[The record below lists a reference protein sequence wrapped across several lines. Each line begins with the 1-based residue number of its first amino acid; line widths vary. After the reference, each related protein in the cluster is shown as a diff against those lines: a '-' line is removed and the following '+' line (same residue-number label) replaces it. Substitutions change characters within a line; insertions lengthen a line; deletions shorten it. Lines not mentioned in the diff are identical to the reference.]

1 VRLAARAGRSSKA
14 RRAGRVGIFGAAL
27 LAVAPPAAALTSAA
41 ATTIP
46 ATVKASVPQIIP
58 EPVSLKIARGRF
70 ALTRTTRITV
80 DPASPDALPVA
91 EDLAADLRPATG
103 YAIPVREGSSR
114 RGDIKLAIGGP
125 TTVTGSPTG
134 EAYQL
139 QVTATGVRL
148 NAESPHGLF
157 DGIQTIR
164 QLLPPWIAA
173 TRPQPGPWTMPEVRI
188 TDYPRYQYRGFML
201 DLGRHFEAPAV
212 VERLIDQISAYK
224 LNVLHLHL
232 SDDQGF
238 RVAIGGFPNL
248 TAIGAQGSVGTHGRK
263 VDPGGFWT
271 QPEYEAVV
279 AYAAAHFIT
288 VVPEVDSPGH
298 SNAIIMSEFGDTT
311 NPLLDGHPQ
320 SVDCSTKNPPVWDY
334 TTDVGYSALCPES
347 SDTWKILTTIIDQLT
362 ALSPGQYY
370 DLGGDEVPADVLSQA
385 RYAAFLNEE
394 APLVSATGKTAMAW
408 ADVAGPGVQLPAGSV
423 AEYWEPAQGSDP
435 NAVTARE
442 AAAEGLRLVMAPADH
457 TYLDEQYIVTKHARV
472 PPTLGLHWACPK
484 GCDVKAFYD
493 WDPGKLIT
501 GVPAMSVIG
510 VEAPLFG
517 ETVVNLANIDYLTYP
532 RLPATAELA
541 WSPSAH
547 RTGTSRATRDFLGR
561 LAGQGARWLAAGV
574 NFYPSKQVP
583 WRLDLEPNVKIA
595 THGGI
600 VRGALAT
607 LSAPGLRTR
616 ALTATISWGDGTRA
630 TAAIAGVAATTT
642 QVNGLYSVS
651 ARHQYR
657 KRGGYTATLQVSSA
671 GKTTVTVPIHIRVT

>member
-1 VRLAARAGRSSKA
+1 MLSAV
-14 RRAGRVGIFGAAL
+14 L
-27 LAVAPPAAALTSAA
+27 LAVVLLAAAAPGSATA
-41 ATTIP
+41 ATRA
-46 ATVKASVPQIIP
+46 ATVTGSIPQIIP
-58 EPVSLKIARGRF
+58 RPVSLQTVRGQF
-70 ALTRTTRITV
+70 ELTRRSRITV
-80 DPASPDALPVA
+80 DSASPGGLPVA

-103 YAIPVREGSSR
+103 YALPVREGAPR
-114 RGDIKLAIGGP
+114 RGDIMLAIGGP
-125 TTVTGSPTG
+125 RTVTANPTG

-139 QVTATGVRL
+139 QVSATGVRL
-148 NAESPHGLF
+148 EAESPHGLF

-173 TRPQPGPWTMPEVRI
+173 TRPQPGPWTMPAVSI

-201 DLGRHFEAPAV
+201 DLGRHFEPPAV
-212 VERLIDQISAYK
+212 VEQLIDQTSAFK

-238 RVAIGGFPNL
+238 RIAIGGFPNL
-248 TAIGAQGSVGTHGRK
+248 TAIGAQGSVGTHGRT

-271 QPEYEAVV
+271 QAEYEAVV

-320 SVDCSTKNPPVWDY
+320 SIDCSTKNPPVWNY
-334 TTDVGYSALCPES
+334 TTGVGYSALCPES

-362 ALSPGQYY
+362 ALSPGPYY
-370 DLGGDEVPADVLSQA
+370 DLGGDEVPANVLSQV

-394 APLVSATGKTAMAW
+394 APLVTTTGKTAMGW
-408 ADVAGPGVQLPAGSV
+408 ADIAGPGVHLPTGSV

-457 TYLDEQYIVTKHARV
+457 TYLDEQYIVTGHAKV
-472 PPTLGLHWACPK
+472 PPTLGLDWACPR

-493 WDPGKLIT
+493 WDPGQLIT
-501 GVPAMSVIG
+501 GVPATSVIG

-517 ETVVNLANIDYLTYP
+517 ETIVNLANIEYLTYP
-532 RLPATAELA
+532 RLPAVAEIA
-541 WSPSAH
+541 WSPSAD
-547 RTGTSRATRDFLGR
+547 RTSTSPATRDFLSR
-561 LAGQGARWLAAGV
+561 LAGQGARWLASGI

-583 WRLDLEPNVKIA
+583 WRLDLEPNAKIA
-595 THGGI
+595 SHGGI
-600 VRGALAT
+600 VGGPLAR
-607 LSAPGLRTR
+607 LSAPGLTTR
-616 ALTATISWGDGTRA
+616 ALRATISWGDGTRA
-630 TAAIAGVAATTT
+630 TGAIAGVPATST
-642 QVNGLYSVS
+642 QVNGLYTVS

-657 KRGGYTATLQVSSA
+657 HRGDY
-671 GKTTVTVPIHIRVT
+671 TVTVQASGAGEKAVTVTIHIHVA